1 MLDQLQK
8 MSGTRH
14 VGYINGRNVTV
25 DKGQVFMQVR
35 NESTMN
41 IQVVEEPVISYNDM
55 AFINDRNS
63 IVFRAGDS
71 PVWNKNEM
79 ILPMSWRLFQNTIVH
94 SGHDYSLQTIPTL
107 SSALDFD
114 IRKNQPDFMKMLEK
128 RMSQAKEAESA
139 KRAYQKAYDISDTQ
153 MARLDLDVLSDELM
167 QIINDSVAT
176 NKQKKSANVN
186 SFNQP
191 EPDLSDLI
199 EDNEEQLE
207 INKKME
213 DAHKEADL
221 KRYAEG
227 LLSRSDL
234 IDNGFIDHKYDNLII
249 GAYIEQRGNFS
260 QDYVH
265 FRINNGDLCA
275 PDGTVY
281 IKRVP
286 VSEDL
291 KTLNDAAKA
300 KKSNVYADG
309 DVMES
314 SNYVHSSYKVT
325 EDFYKFLISCEK
337 WDFAKGRFD
346 AEMAKIIRNGNA

>member
-1 MLDQLQK
+1 MLDTLQK

-114 IRKNQPDFMKMLEK
+114 IRKNQPDFAKMLDK
-128 RMSQAKEAESA
+128 RMKQGMAAAAAKQ
-139 KRAYQKAYDISDTQ
+139 AYQKAYDISDTD

-167 QIINDSVAT
+167 QIINDELSK
-176 NKQKKSANVN
+176 NKHTKSDDVN
-186 SFNQP
+186 SCDQP
-191 EPDLSDLI
+191 EPDVSDLM

-213 DAHKEADL
+213 DSHKDVDL

-234 IDNGFIDHKYDNLII
+234 INNGYVDHKYDNLII
-249 GAYIEQRGNFS
+249 AAYIEQRGNFL
-260 QDYVH
+260 QDHGH
-265 FRINNGDLCA
+265 FRMNNGDLCA

-281 IKRVP
+281 IKRVS

-309 DVMES
+309 DVIEN
-314 SNYVHSSYKVT
+314 SNYVHSSYEVT
-325 EDFYKFLISCEK
+325 EDFYNFLFECEK